1 MEINI
6 HTVDK
11 IVVSE
16 KDYIDYF
23 LTHNYN
29 ENMFNS
35 DGTINKNYNSF
46 KKTGLIAKIFDEH
59 WNETYQNN
67 KDLIDK
73 YRCNATTEV
82 EKIINCYNKNLGC
95 SVYECPD
102 CNEIVFVGHT
112 CNLDSVHLV
121 VISINYKELKTFY
134 LLLTIVSIDK

>member
-46 KKTGLIAKIFDEH
+46 KKLVLLQKFSMNIGMKHT
-59 WNETYQNN
+59 
-67 KDLIDK
+67 
-73 YRCNATTEV
+73 
-82 EKIINCYNKNLGC
+82 KII
-95 SVYECPD
+95 
-102 CNEIVFVGHT
+102 
-112 CNLDSVHLV
+112 
-121 VISINYKELKTFY
+121 KT
-134 LLLTIVSIDK
+134 